1 MNVFILNIIEIFEDR
16 IMDIIKLYS
25 IISKLYTVL
34 TIETYNIDKSVHKR
48 TIIDRIIYHIR
59 IIYLTHEIQ
68 KNQIY
73 RKVSYKYKSID
84 KITINK

>member
-34 TIETYNIDKSVHKR
+34 TIETYNIDKSVHKC
-48 TIIDRIIYHIR
+48 TIIDIIIYHIR
-59 IIYLTHEIQ
+59 IIYLTHKIQ
-68 KNQIY
+68 K
-73 RKVSYKYKSID
+73 
-84 KITINK
+84 KIKI

>member
-34 TIETYNIDKSVHKR
+34 TIETYNMDKSVHKC

-59 IIYLTHEIQ
+59 IIYLTH
-68 KNQIY
+68 
-73 RKVSYKYKSID
+73 
-84 KITINK
+84 KIKK